1 MAGVCPDAQRI
12 LKLVNHQTPAP
23 PGGEAEHSSSVS
35 IVTTTRVFGK
45 RARGSSGLKTW
56 PSNVA

>member
-1 MAGVCPDAQRI
+1 MEFDCRAMLRGIDRKRGVEEHFTHRLGPYHRKDT
-12 LKLVNHQTPAP
+12 HQ
-23 PGGEAEHSSSVS
+23 V
-35 IVTTTRVFGK
+35 GK